1 MSLRILQLS
10 AKPLYPPRDGG
21 ALGSLYFVEMWRQL
35 GWEVQTLAMS
45 TPKHPASPQAPSFQ
59 KSVFVNTTPR
69 PWPALKNL
77 FFAREPYHVER
88 FWSAAYQAALE
99 ETLSIFRPDLIQVES
114 PYLTPYVAGLS
125 LPRTYRLHNV
135 EYLIW
140 DRLAHEK
147 PWPFRHYFTIQARR
161 IRRYESQILHT
172 YQGLIPISEKEA
184 ALIQASG
191 YQGPVALIPYAIAT
205 AEYDAPPLRKE
216 NPRIGFIGGLDWL
229 PNLAGI
235 AWFLERVWPEFARRY
250 PQAELSIAGR
260 NCPASLHR
268 YASPQVH
275 ILGEVPDSKAFLYA
289 HDILIV
295 PLFSGSGIRIKIIEG
310 WATGRAILSTS
321 IGAESL
327 VCTPGRHLLIA
338 DDEKPFLQALE
349 TLYTDAAL
357 RNAIAQ
363 AGRYLAETLYN
374 REAQVPHFQKFYEQ
388 VLHG

>member
-1 MSLRILQLS
+1 
-10 AKPLYPPRDGG
+10 
-21 ALGSLYFVEMWRQL
+21 MWRQL

-45 TPKHPASPQAPSFQ
+45 TPKHLASPQAPSFQ
-59 KSVFVNTTPR
+59 KSVFVDTTPR

-77 FFAREPYHVER
+77 FFGRDPYHVVR
-88 FWSAAYQAALE
+88 FWSTAYQAALE
-99 ETLSIFRPDLIQVES
+99 EVLATFRPDLIQVES

-140 DRLAHEK
+140 SRVAREK
-147 PWPFRHYFTIQARR
+147 PWPLRHYFTIQARR
-161 IRRYESQILHT
+161 IRRYEAQILHT

-184 ALIQASG
+184 AFVRENG
-191 YQGPVALIPYAIAT
+191 YRGLVALLPYAIAI

-216 NPRIGFIGGLDWL
+216 NPLIGFIGGLDWL
-229 PNLAGI
+229 PNLSGI
-235 AWFLERVWPEFARRY
+235 EWFLERVWPEFARRY

-260 NCPASLHR
+260 NCPAYLHR

-321 IGAESL
+321 VGAESL
-327 VCTPGRHLLIA
+327 DYRSGHHLLIA
-338 DDEKPFLQALE
+338 DDERHFLQALE
-349 TLYTDAAL
+349 ALYTDANL
-357 RNAIAQ
+357 RNALAQ
-363 AGRYLAETLYN
+363 AGRHLVETVYN
-374 REAQVPHFQKFYEQ
+374 REAQLPHFQAFYEQ

>member
-1 MSLRILQLS
+1 MRILQLS

-21 ALGSLYFVEMWRQL
+21 ALASLHFVEMWRRL
-35 GWEVQTLAMS
+35 GWEVLTLAMS
-45 TPKHPASPQAPSFQ
+45 TPKHPVSPQVPFPQ
-59 KSVFVNTTPR
+59 KSVFVDTTPR

-77 FFAREPYHVER
+77 LFSCRPYHVDR
-88 FWSAAYQAALE
+88 FQSTAYQAALE
-99 ETLSIFRPDLIQVES
+99 ETLATFQPDLIQVES
-114 PYLTPYVAGLS
+114 PYLTPYVENLS
-125 LPRTYRLHNV
+125 LPRVYRLHNV

-140 DRLAHEK
+140 ARLAREK
-147 PWPFRHYFTIQARR
+147 PWPFRHYFTTQARR
-161 IRRYESQILHT
+161 IHHYETRILHT

-184 ALIQASG
+184 AFIQESG
-191 YQGPVALIPYAIAT
+191 YRGLVALIPYAIAVE
-205 AEYDAPPLRKE
+205 EYDAPPLRE
-216 NPRIGFIGGLDWL
+216 ESPRIGFIGGLDWL

-235 AWFLERVWPEFARRY
+235 TWFLERVWPEFARRY

-260 NCPASLHR
+260 NCPASFHR

-289 HDILIV
+289 QDILIV

-321 IGAESL
+321 VGAESL

-338 DDEKPFLQALE
+338 DDEEAFLQALE
-349 TLYTDAAL
+349 ALYTDAAL
-357 RNAIAQ
+357 RKAIAQ
-363 AGRYLAETLYN
+363 AGRHLAETLYN
-374 REAQVPHFQKFYEQ
+374 REAQLPHFRTFYEQ